1 MTMKPI
7 LMAVAAG
14 AMAGVPWDS
23 AAIADV
29 SFKGKAISM
38 VIGSETGGGTDA
50 TGRLVGPFFE
60 KYLPGNPT
68 IVVRNMP
75 GAQGVTALNYIV
87 QQTKPDG
94 LTLIT
99 GANVQASPLTYR
111 KANGI
116 YDPTKFRYVG
126 GIGRGGTVLMI
137 NKDAEKRLY
146 DKSQPPLF
154 YGVLDGTRASE
165 QVSIWGIEYLGW
177 NAKVVVGYRGTS
189 AVMLAMERG
198 EVDMGSTGSAF
209 HIKNLIDSGK
219 FRVLGQSG
227 TLEDGR
233 FAGRP
238 DFGDAPVFA
247 NVMHEKLTDPVAR
260 QAFSYWE
267 AINAMDKWVGLA
279 EGTPEDIVETYREAF
294 KKTVADPD
302 FLERGAKISEDILP
316 MSYRDVELLVRQLA
330 SATEDAEEFIRELQ
344 RKQGIRVK

>member
-1 MTMKPI
+1 MQRAFAAI
-7 LMAVAAG
+7 VAGVAAG
-14 AMAGVPWDS
+14 ALWGT
-23 AAIADV
+23 AALAEV
-29 SFKGKAISM
+29 SFKGKTISM

-50 TGRLVGPFFE
+50 TGRLVAPFFE

-94 LTLIT
+94 LTLIA

-111 KANGI
+111 KANGT
-116 YDPTKFRYVG
+116 YDPTKFRYIG
-126 GIGRGGTVLMI
+126 GVGRGGTVLMI

-146 DKSQPPLF
+146 DKAQPPLF

-165 QVSIWGIEYLGW
+165 QVSVWGIEYLGW

-209 HIKNLIDSGK
+209 HIKNLIDGGK
-219 FRVLGQSG
+219 FRVVSQSG
-227 TLEDGR
+227 TLENGH
-233 FAGRP
+233 FVGRP
-238 DFGDAPVFA
+238 DFGEAPVFA
-247 NVMHEKLTDPVAR
+247 DMMHDKLTDPVAQ

-267 AINAMDKWVGLA
+267 AINALDKWVGLA
-279 EGTPEDIVETYREAF
+279 EGTPDDVVETYRAAF
-294 KKTVADPD
+294 RKTIADPE
-302 FLERGAKISEDILP
+302 FLDKGAKISEDILP
-316 MSYRDVELLVRQLA
+316 MSYQDVEVLVHQLA
-330 SATEDAEEFIRELQ
+330 NATEAAEEFIKELQ